1 MIGTLTALKFLTIIV
16 QNIKR
21 NNMIRQLSRLA
32 EVTTILEYANINEE
46 VDEMLHR
53 FYVQLKEK
61 AEKENVKLCKTCIDY
76 ENETREN

>member
-1 MIGTLTALKFLTIIV
+1 
-16 QNIKR
+16 
-21 NNMIRQLSRLA
+21 MIRQLSRLA

-61 AEKENVKLCKTCIDY
+61 AEIENVKLCKTCIDY
-76 ENETREN
+76 ENENTGTEN